1 MKVLPSSLAGRTRM
15 VLHFLQESIL
25 PKEEGPVP
33 IKIINQVVSKV
44 NHFSKT
50 TDTKKAQC
58 HLQKHLLSMV
68 EEMGDVILS
77 QFPVT
82 LTIIMAFS
90 LITDT
95 GKVIVVLDLVTGM
108 QYRMWVCRIVVPIE
122 AHINTEVDLM
132 IEASISNIEA
142 SISKIEASISNAVVS
157 VIPTVVN
164 STNIVDSHGMVVK
177 AKEGVCNFIGIPNIA
192 LPSPQGLAACP
203 MFHGAFSF
211 LS

>member
-33 IKIINQVVSKV
+33 IKITNQVVSKV

-50 TDTKKAQC
+50 TDTKKAHC
-58 HLQKHLLSMV
+58 HLQKRLLIVV

-82 LTIIMAFS
+82 LMIIMAFS
-90 LITDT
+90 LITDN

-108 QYRMWVCRIVVPIE
+108 QSGMWVCRIVVPIE

-132 IEASISNIEA
+132 IEASISNA
-142 SISKIEASISNAVVS
+142 MVS
-157 VIPTVVN
+157 VIPTMVS
-164 STNIVDSHGMVVK
+164 STNAVDSHRMVAN
-177 AKEGVCNFIGIPNIA
+177 AKEGVCNFIGIPNVA
-192 LPSPQGLAACP
+192 LPSPQACP